1 MSESGIDIENGLDVA
16 IKMENSNGFHKLLD
30 EEYQHYNSLAGGTGI
45 PRVHTFTYECDYRVM
60 ILELLGPSLEDLRV
74 YCGGR
79 FTLKTGLML
88 ADQLLCRLRYIHSKY
103 IIHGDVKPS
112 NILMGSGKLGN
123 VVYLTD
129 FGSANE
135 FDDSNTSN
143 FLPFLGTTVFS
154 RHNDRSNP
162 SQYWLECPRPLLFF
176 SLIDYLLATPYQI
189 DLEALGFVLVYLIRG
204 TLPWWGIR
212 HADSDKV
219 LDLVATKQKE
229 TTVEELCEG
238 LPREFCQYFNHVRSV
253 RIGQKPKY
261 SYLRKLFRR
270 AFDREGY
277 TSDFV
282 FDWTILKYLASKAS
296 G

>member
-1 MSESGIDIENGLDVA
+1 MARL
-16 IKMENSNGFHKLLD
+16 
-30 EEYQHYNSLAGGTGI
+30 SLSAL
-45 PRVHTFTYECDYRVM
+45 FC
-60 ILELLGPSLEDLRV
+60 
-74 YCGGR
+74 
-79 FTLKTGLML
+79 TLI
-88 ADQLLCRLRYIHSKY
+88 AH
-103 IIHGDVKPS
+103 
-112 NILMGSGKLGN
+112 
-123 VVYLTD
+123 
-129 FGSANE
+129 
-135 FDDSNTSN
+135 
-143 FLPFLGTTVFS
+143 LP
-154 RHNDRSNP
+154 
-162 SQYWLECPRPLLFF
+162 
-176 SLIDYLLATPYQI
+176 ATPYQI

-229 TTVEELCEG
+229 TAVEELCEG

-253 RIGQKPKY
+253 RIGQKPQY

-277 TSDFV
+277 TFDFV